1 MMNQGIGSILDSI
14 NQALLQYVAAEQV
27 KPVMQQI
34 SQALAPLSQGQT
46 IGGYGYGLGMQGSSP
61 LDMSSAVQSA
71 VQNRSTPN
79 LSLSDMAASGMP
91 TPQYM
96 PIDQGNGM
104 DQFNRPMGGGMS
116 GHPAFSGGT
125 PTVPSRQFLG
135 LGSLMGNFQ

>member
-46 IGGYGYGLGMQGSSP
+46 MGGSGYGPGMQGSSP

-71 VQNRSTPN
+71 IQNRESPY
-79 LSLSDMAASGMP
+79 SLQSNNMTSSRDSFGMP
-91 TPQYM
+91 V
-96 PIDQGNGM
+96 I
-104 DQFNRPMGGGMS
+104 NRPDPTMGGGMS

>member
-46 IGGYGYGLGMQGSSP
+46 MGGSGYGPGMQGSSP
-61 LDMSSAVQSA
+61 LNMSSAVQNA
-71 VQNRSTPN
+71 IQNRPTPN

-96 PIDQGNGM
+96 PMDQGNGM

-125 PTVPSRQFLG
+125 PRPSRISLAG
-135 LGSLMGNFQ
+135 IGSFMGNFQ